1 MRRAQSSKTAKA
13 LAGTLRPDRL
23 VGTKVDSLA
32 KLPAAPRALSNDA
45 KDAWARFGKQA
56 IALGS
61 LSEFDLGLLELLS
74 RTWASTLELERQL
87 ANDGLIVVSDSGARK
102 AHPAL
107 QALDRARALAH
118 RMLGDLGL
126 SPPGRERI
134 SIRPNR
140 KGPWDDNPFNNF

>member
-1 MRRAQSSKTAKA
+1 MRRGQSSQTAKA
-13 LAGTLRPDRL
+13 LSGTLRPDRL
-23 VGTKVDSLA
+23 IGTRVDALTR
-32 KLPAAPRALSNDA
+32 LPAAPRALSADA
-45 KDAWARFGKQA
+45 RTAWARFGRQA

-61 LSEFDLGLLELLS
+61 LSEFDLGLLELLA

-87 ANDGLIVVSDSGARK
+87 ASDGLIVVSDSGARK

-140 KGPWDDNPFNNF
+140 KGPWENPFEAF